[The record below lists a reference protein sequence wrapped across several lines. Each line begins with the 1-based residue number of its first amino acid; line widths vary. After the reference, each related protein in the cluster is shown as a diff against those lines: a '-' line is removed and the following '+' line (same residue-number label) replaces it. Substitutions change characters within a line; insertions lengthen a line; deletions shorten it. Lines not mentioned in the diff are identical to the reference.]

1 MAQPPTN
8 PEQLAQQLIM
18 SVQALEEE
26 ITRAQ
31 NNLQMIEL
39 QLQRLAETATAVQ
52 ELKNHKVGD
61 EIMVNIGSGV
71 HIHVKLTDPKHVVTS
86 VGAGFAA
93 QRTID
98 EALTRFSEQ
107 QKQLTDIAQRQQE
120 QIQNTQARIEDYRSQ
135 LNQLIQTAQQPPSKS
150 EWND

>member
-1 MAQPPTN
+1 MTQTPPN

-26 ITRAQ
+26 IARGQ
-31 NNLQMIEL
+31 NNLQMIEV
-39 QLQRLAETATAVQ
+39 QMQRLAETTTAVQ

-71 HIHVKLTDPKHVVTS
+71 HLYVKLIDPKHVVTS
-86 VGAGFAA
+86 FGAGLAA
-93 QRTID
+93 ERTVD
-98 EALTRFSEQ
+98 QALNRFEEQ

-120 QIQNTQARIEDYRSQ
+120 QIQNTQSRIEEYRSQ
-135 LNQLIQTAQQPPSKS
+135 LNQLIESTQQQSQKT
-150 EWND
+150 D

>member
-1 MAQPPTN
+1 MAKTPPN
-8 PEQLAQQLIM
+8 PEQLAQQLIL

-26 ITRAQ
+26 ISRGQ

-39 QLQRLAETATAVQ
+39 QMQRLAETATAVQ

-71 HIHVKLTDPKHVVTS
+71 HIHVKLSDPKHVVTS
-86 VGAGFAA
+86 LGAGFAA
-93 QRTID
+93 ERTIA
-98 EALTRFSEQ
+98 EALKRFEEQ

-120 QIQNTQARIEDYRSQ
+120 QIQTSQARLEEYRGQ
-135 LNQLIQTAQQPPSKS
+135 LNQLIQATQQQTQQPK
-150 EWND
+150 